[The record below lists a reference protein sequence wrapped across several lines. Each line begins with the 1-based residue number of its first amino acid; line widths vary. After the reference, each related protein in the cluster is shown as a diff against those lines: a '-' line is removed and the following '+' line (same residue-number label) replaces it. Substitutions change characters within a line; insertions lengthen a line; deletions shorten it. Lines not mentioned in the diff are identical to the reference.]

1 MKETLL
7 EAIEL
12 FEEVMIYGTE
22 HFIKS
27 VQSPIWKEYSP
38 EQIQTLKL
46 LSAYDSLSNGKL
58 AELQGV
64 HKSAITARLKK
75 LEEKGLIRTER
86 AQHDQRAKVVR
97 LTEEG
102 QEILVASN
110 TAINETITSLFS
122 DEISE
127 EELVQFVRTFRKLK
141 DILQMREFNE

>member
-1 MKETLL
+1 MKKTLL

-12 FEEVMIYGTE
+12 FEEVIIYGTE
-22 HFIKS
+22 HFLKS

-86 AQHDQRAKVVR
+86 AQHDQRAKLVR
-97 LTEEG
+97 LTEPG
-102 QEILVASN
+102 REILSASN
-110 TAINETITSLFS
+110 TAINETIANLFT

-127 EELVQFVRTFRKLK
+127 EELLQFVSTFRKLK
-141 DILQMREFNE
+141 DILQIKELK

>member
-22 HFIKS
+22 HFLKS

-75 LEEKGLIRTER
+75 LEEKGLVLTER
-86 AQHDQRAKVVR
+86 SLQDQRANVVR
-97 LTEEG
+97 LTDAG
-102 QEILVASN
+102 WGILSASN
-110 TAINETITSLFS
+110 TAITETITQLF
-122 DEISE
+122 DDKISE
-127 EELVQFVRTFRKLK
+127 EELVQFVNTFRKLK
-141 DILQMREFNE
+141 DILQLKEYNE

>member
-12 FEEVMIYGTE
+12 FEEVIIYGTE
-22 HFIKS
+22 HFLKS

-46 LSAYDSLSNGKL
+46 LAAYGSLSNGKL
-58 AELQGV
+58 ADLQGV

-75 LEEKGLIRTER
+75 LEDKGLVRTER
-86 AQHDQRAKVVR
+86 SEQDQRAKVVR
-97 LTEEG
+97 LTDAG
-102 QEILVASN
+102 QEILAASN
-110 TAINETITSLFS
+110 TAINETIAKLFH

-127 EELVQFVRTFRKLK
+127 EELVQFVSTFRKLK
-141 DILQMREFNE
+141 DILQMGEYDQ

>member
-22 HFIKS
+22 HFVKS
-27 VQSPIWKEYSP
+27 VQSPIWKEFSP

-46 LSAYDSLSNGKL
+46 LSAYDSLSNSKL
-58 AELQGV
+58 ATLQGV

-75 LEEKGLIRTER
+75 LEEKGLVRTER
-86 AQHDQRAKVVR
+86 AQHDQRSKVVQ
-97 LTEEG
+97 LTEAG
-102 QEILVASN
+102 KDILDASN
-110 TAINETITSLFS
+110 TAINETIASLFS

-127 EELVQFVRTFRKLK
+127 EELVQFVSTFRKLK
-141 DILQMREFNE
+141 DILQIREYDQ

>member
-12 FEEVMIYGTE
+12 FEEVIIYGTE
-22 HFIKS
+22 QFLKS

-58 AELQGV
+58 AALQGV

-75 LEEKGLIRTER
+75 LEDKGLILSER
-86 AQHDQRAKVVR
+86 AQHDQREKVVC
-97 LTEEG
+97 LTAAG
-102 QEILVASN
+102 QDILAASN
-110 TAINETITSLFS
+110 TAINETIANLF
-122 DEISE
+122 DDKISE
-127 EELVQFVRTFRKLK
+127 EELVQFVGTFRKLK
-141 DILQMREFNE
+141 DILQTRESDQ

>member
-12 FEEVMIYGTE
+12 FEEVIIYGTE
-22 HFIKS
+22 HFLKS

-46 LSAYDSLSNGKL
+46 LAAYGSLSNGKL

-75 LEEKGLIRTER
+75 LDDKGLVRTER
-86 AQHDQRAKVVR
+86 SEQDQRAKVVC
-97 LTEEG
+97 LTDAG
-102 QEILVASN
+102 QDILAASN
-110 TAINETITSLFS
+110 TAINETISNLFT

-127 EELVQFVRTFRKLK
+127 EELVQFVSTFRKLK
-141 DILQMREFNE
+141 DILQMREYDQ

>member
-12 FEEVMIYGTE
+12 FEEVIIYGTE
-22 HFIKS
+22 HFLKS

-46 LSAYDSLSNGKL
+46 LAAYGSLSNGKL
-58 AELQGV
+58 ADLQGV

-75 LEEKGLIRTER
+75 LDDKGLVRTER
-86 AQHDQRAKVVR
+86 SEQDQRAKVVR
-97 LTEEG
+97 LTDAG
-102 QEILVASN
+102 QDILTASN
-110 TAINETITSLFS
+110 TAINETISNLFS

-127 EELVQFVRTFRKLK
+127 EELVQFVSTFRKLK
-141 DILQMREFNE
+141 DILQMKEYDQ

>member
-12 FEEVMIYGTE
+12 FEEVIIYGTE
-22 HFIKS
+22 HFLKS

-58 AELQGV
+58 AVLQGV

-75 LEEKGLIRTER
+75 LEEKGLILSER
-86 AQHDQRAKVVR
+86 AQHDQRTKVVR
-97 LTEEG
+97 LTEAG
-102 QEILVASN
+102 QEILAASN
-110 TAINETITSLFS
+110 TAINETIANLFN

-141 DILQMREFNE
+141 DILQMRESDQ

>member
-12 FEEVMIYGTE
+12 FEEVIIYGTE
-22 HFIKS
+22 HFLKS

-75 LEEKGLIRTER
+75 LEEKGLIRSER

-97 LTEEG
+97 LTEPG
-102 QEILVASN
+102 REILAASN
-110 TAINETITSLFS
+110 TAINETIANLFT

-127 EELVQFVRTFRKLK
+127 KELVQFVSTFRKLK
-141 DILQMREFNE
+141 DILQMKELN

>member
-12 FEEVMIYGTE
+12 FEEVIIYGTE
-22 HFIKS
+22 HFLKS

-75 LEEKGLIRTER
+75 LEEKGLIRSER

-97 LTEEG
+97 LTDPG
-102 QEILVASN
+102 REILAASN
-110 TAINETITSLFS
+110 TAINETIANLFT

-127 EELVQFVRTFRKLK
+127 EELVQFVSTFRKLK
-141 DILQMREFNE
+141 DILQMKELN

>member
-12 FEEVMIYGTE
+12 FEEVIIYGTE
-22 HFIKS
+22 HFLKS

-58 AELQGV
+58 AVLQGV

-97 LTEEG
+97 LTEPG
-102 QEILVASN
+102 REILAASN
-110 TAINETITSLFS
+110 TAINETIANLFT

-127 EELVQFVRTFRKLK
+127 DELVQFVNTFRKLK
-141 DILQMREFNE
+141 DILQMKERN

>member
-12 FEEVMIYGTE
+12 FEEVIIYGTE
-22 HFIKS
+22 HFLKS

-97 LTEEG
+97 LTDPG
-102 QEILVASN
+102 REILAASN
-110 TAINETITSLFS
+110 TAINETIANLFT

-127 EELVQFVRTFRKLK
+127 EELVQFVSTFRKLK
-141 DILQMREFNE
+141 DILQMKELN

>member
-22 HFIKS
+22 HFLKS

-86 AQHDQRAKVVR
+86 DQHDQRAKVVR
-97 LTEEG
+97 LTDTG
-102 QEILVASN
+102 QDVLIASN
-110 TAINETITSLFS
+110 AAINETIASLFN

-127 EELVQFVRTFRKLK
+127 EELVQFVGTFRKLK
-141 DILQMREFNE
+141 DILQMRENTK

>member
-12 FEEVMIYGTE
+12 FEEVIIYGTE
-22 HFIKS
+22 HFLKS

-97 LTEEG
+97 LTEPG
-102 QEILVASN
+102 REILSASN
-110 TAINETITSLFS
+110 TAINETIANLFT

-127 EELVQFVRTFRKLK
+127 EELLQFVSTFRKLK
-141 DILQMREFNE
+141 DILQIKELK

>member
-12 FEEVMIYGTE
+12 FEEVIIYGTE
-22 HFIKS
+22 HFLKS

-75 LEEKGLIRTER
+75 LEEKGLIRSER

-97 LTEEG
+97 LTEPG
-102 QEILVASN
+102 HEILAASN
-110 TAINETITSLFS
+110 TAINETIANLFT

-127 EELVQFVRTFRKLK
+127 KELVQFVSTFRKLK
-141 DILQMREFNE
+141 DILQMKELN

>member
-12 FEEVMIYGTE
+12 FEEVIIYGTE
-22 HFIKS
+22 HFLKS

-86 AQHDQRAKVVR
+86 SQHDQRAKVVR
-97 LTEEG
+97 LTEPG
-102 QEILVASN
+102 REILAASN
-110 TAINETITSLFS
+110 TAINETIANLFT

-127 EELVQFVRTFRKLK
+127 EELVQFVSTFRKLK
-141 DILQMREFNE
+141 DILQMKELN

>member
-1 MKETLL
+1 MKEPLL

-27 VQSPIWKEYSP
+27 VQSSVWKEYSP

-46 LSAYDSLSNGKL
+46 LSVYESLSNGKL

-75 LEEKGLIRTER
+75 LEEKGLIRMER
-86 AQHDQRAKVVR
+86 AQHDQRSKVVQ

-102 QEILVASN
+102 RDILDISN
-110 TAINETITSLFS
+110 TAIIETVTSLFT

-127 EELVQFVRTFRKLK
+127 DELVQFVGTFRKLK
-141 DILQMREFNE
+141 GVLQIREHNK